1 MCEHL
6 LMATS
11 HRSHSLPAVTSM
23 PHAYNTFI
31 LHLKWTGQKQVPSET
46 ETETETSAS
55 MGSTS
60 PLFQTSTAQICA
72 TVLGLGLQLG

>member
-1 MCEHL
+1 
-6 LMATS
+6 
-11 HRSHSLPAVTSM
+11 
-23 PHAYNTFI
+23 
-31 LHLKWTGQKQVPSET
+31 VPSET